1 MVENIAKGR
10 LNKFFKESTL
20 MNQDYVK
27 DGNITI
33 AQYLESVD
41 KSLKVTGFKR
51 FGLSN

>member
-20 MNQDYVK
+20 MNQEFVK
-27 DGNITI
+27 DSKLTI
-33 AQYLESVD
+33 AQYMESAQ
-41 KSLKVTGFKR
+41 KGLKVTAFKR